1 MIYMNEEELDSIS
14 TTMVYLFYPI
24 AYIFDK
30 VAVLQNRIL
39 GSPKEESA
47 EQLNA
52 IQKAIQNM
60 RFSEAT

>member
-1 MIYMNEEELDSIS
+1 MNEEELDSIS
-14 TTMVYLFYPI
+14 TAMVYLFYPI

-39 GSPKEESA
+39 GSPKEE
-47 EQLNA
+47 NA

-60 RFSEAT
+60 RFSEAIPEQSS

>member
-1 MIYMNEEELDSIS
+1 
-14 TTMVYLFYPI
+14 MVYLFYPI

-39 GSPKEESA
+39 GSPKEE
-47 EQLNA
+47 NA

-60 RFSEAT
+60 RFSEAIPEQSS